1 MKAKKYLIVSLSS
14 LLLLSGCSLPVL
26 EKEEKNT
33 KTYSEQNKEQIKVM
47 TYNSLDEILQNK
59 KISNNNYKDF
69 INIFLIKSKSNFP
82 SETIES
88 KMKLTLGDL
97 LDGMNKERLKEAKI
111 TTRAK
116 LAIQKTINNS
126 VTYDSSEKWSD
137 YDYVYKIMYI
147 NTRDFRQIG
156 NTELLNYMRSETSS
170 ENHLD
175 NIQNFDIFNA
185 YISKENSSR
194 INNSFEILQK
204 ENNDD
209 LYVNEYKDSE
219 NIKTYS
225 VTKKLEGINT
235 PLILKEKMIILDIFK
250 ENTKGKSNADTL
262 LNMFKFIDNN
272 SDELN
277 LDKNSYKSLK
287 DNLNNLSEETLNN
300 MINYILELYI
310 NEYYKLLKN

>member
-26 EKEEKNT
+26 EKEEKDT

-69 INIFLIKSKSNFP
+69 VNIFLIKSKSNFP

-97 LDGMNKERLKEAKI
+97 LEGMNKERLKEAKI

-126 VTYDSSEKWSD
+126 VMYDSSEKWSD

-170 ENHLD
+170 EKHLD

>member
-33 KTYSEQNKEQIKVM
+33 KTYSEQNKEQSKVM

-59 KISNNNYKDF
+59 KISSNNYKDF
-69 INIFLIKSKSNFP
+69 VNIFLIKSKSNFP

-97 LDGMNKERLKEAKI
+97 IDGMNKERLKEAKI

-126 VTYDSSEKWSD
+126 VMYDSSEKWSD